1 MKRFFYLLPLCGV
14 FALLLTGCNVAKSE
28 IEVDETILSS
38 LPDSVRQDAL
48 YRMITFVET
57 ANNTNLHV
65 IRSIYS
71 DRFFTPLFISVL
83 IAVSVLLLVFMLL
96 WAHKRN
102 QRMAYENLNRLLAK
116 DASMLPSSEIL
127 ELLIP
132 YNTAYKRKPYIWDA
146 TFVGIGIGV
155 FLLGIFVGEESIG
168 GLGAIIFF
176 YGLMRLLMRLFL
188 DRRERKSNT

>member
-1 MKRFFYLLPLCGV
+1 MESAP
-14 FALLLTGCNVAKSE
+14 AWIA
-28 IEVDETILSS
+28 
-38 LPDSVRQDAL
+38 A
-48 YRMITFVET
+48 
-57 ANNTNLHV
+57 ANDTNLRV
-65 IRSIYS
+65 CRAIYT
-71 DRFFTPLFISVL
+71 DHFFTPLFISVL

-102 QRMAYENLNRLLAK
+102 QRMAYENLNRLLEK

-127 ELLIP
+127 ELFTP
-132 YNTAYKRKPYIWDA
+132 NNRSSKRKPYIWDA

-155 FLLGIFVGEESIG
+155 FLLGIFVGEDELPG
-168 GLGAIIFF
+168 FGAIIFF

>member
-1 MKRFFYLLPLCGV
+1 MKRFFNLLPLCGV

-57 ANNTNLHV
+57 ANNTNLQV

-102 QRMAYENLNRLLAK
+102 QRMAYENLNRLLEK

-155 FLLGIFVGEESIG
+155 FLLGIFVGEEVLPG
-168 GLGAIIFF
+168 FGAIIFF

>member
-1 MKRFFYLLPLCGV
+1 MKRFFNLLPLCGV

-57 ANNTNLHV
+57 ANNTNLQV

-102 QRMAYENLNRLLAK
+102 QRMAYENLNRRLEK

-155 FLLGIFVGEESIG
+155 FLLGIFVGEEVLPG
-168 GLGAIIFF
+168 FGAIIFF

>member
-1 MKRFFYLLPLCGV
+1 MKRFFNLLPLCGV

-65 IRSIYS
+65 IRSIYP
-71 DRFFTPLFISVL
+71 DLFFSPLFISVL
-83 IAVSVLLLVFMLL
+83 IAVSVLVLVFMLL

-102 QRMAYENLNRLLAK
+102 QRMAYENLNRLLEK

-155 FLLGIFVGEESIG
+155 FLLGIFVGEEVLPG
-168 GLGAIIFF
+168 FGAIIFF

>member
-1 MKRFFYLLPLCGV
+1 MLPLCGV